1 MPVTNPIGCNVKW
14 ERNDTIVIW
23 GSGRIGHCILQ
34 AVRTKTENTIFM
46 IDVLD
51 NRLEIAGKNFS
62 NIITINPL
70 KENPI
75 EVIKEK
81 TNGRGVDIAFE
92 AVGHAKEIKGCP
104 NPVRGCVQGI
114 RGAGAVCT
122 LGLADDPVP
131 IVLKELIWK
140 EAKIIASRVT
150 HGEFPEAIKNLA
162 QGKLKPDII
171 KKRQRFRCLLN
182 LLIFLFIVANS
193 PPNNQY

>member
-1 MPVTNPIGCNVKW
+1 MNGGYGEYVAADESTLFNLDSNISDIHASLIEVLAIGFHACRRAGVK
-14 ERNDTIVIW
+14 RNDTIVIW

-34 AVRTKTENTIFM
+34 AARTKTENTIFM

-162 QGKLKPDII
+162 QGT
-171 KKRQRFRCLLN
+171 
-182 LLIFLFIVANS
+182 
-193 PPNNQY
+193 

>member
-70 KENPI
+70 KE
-75 EVIKEK
+75 
-81 TNGRGVDIAFE
+81 
-92 AVGHAKEIKGCP
+92 
-104 NPVRGCVQGI
+104 
-114 RGAGAVCT
+114 
-122 LGLADDPVP
+122 
-131 IVLKELIWK
+131 LIWK